1 MSPKIGISKYSE
13 VLNAINAL
21 LLLEIYLNGV
31 IREMLRWIG
40 VFELLRLENKFRL
53 TSKLKTF

>member
-1 MSPKIGISKYSE
+1 MFPKIGISKYSE
-13 VLNAINAL
+13 ILNAINTL
-21 LLLEIYLNGV
+21 LLLEIYLNEV

>member
-1 MSPKIGISKYSE
+1 MFSKIGISKYSE
-13 VLNAINAL
+13 VLNTINTL
-21 LLLEIYLNGV
+21 LLLDIYLNGV

>member
-1 MSPKIGISKYSE
+1 MFPNIRISKYSE
-13 VLNAINAL
+13 VLNAINTL

>member
-1 MSPKIGISKYSE
+1 MFPNIRISKYSE
-13 VLNAINAL
+13 VLNAVNTL

>member
-1 MSPKIGISKYSE
+1 MLPKIGISKYSE
-13 VLNAINAL
+13 VLNAINTL
-21 LLLEIYLNGV
+21 LLLEIYLNEV

-40 VFELLRLENKFRL
+40 VFELLRLEHKFRL